1 MEKKIKQ
8 WLEAGFIDEPTAA
21 KLLSDIKQDKERS
34 RKTKINV
41 TIYTIAIVFL
51 GLGVIS
57 FIAAND
63 WILELLNSS
72 DILKILSMLTVT
84 LLSLWG
90 GYKLAYENKKFPK
103 LGNALIL
110 LSCFLIGGTYALL
123 GQIYHINA
131 NNSGIMFIWLLSI
144 LPIAYLFKNFGANVI
159 SIVLY
164 LFTIPM
170 FYAELGIDKN
180 ETWTIFIPILTGLTL
195 YSIGN
200 LPTILNKYPKFSL
213 SYKIIGS
220 LPIYVTLLILACS
233 VENSYQLTSPY
244 YILPLVL
251 LIGLNFANYMFQKPA
266 TKLLSIET
274 TSIITILLTLLLI
287 IVLPEISVCAT
298 IIFVNITLIAMI
310 IFGFNYGYKF
320 ENGNIIAVT
329 NWMLTIYLLLNY
341 CRWGWSYMNKSLFF
355 LLGGTILLSLG
366 LFLEKKRKSIIMKE
380 GN

>member
-8 WLEAGFIDEPTAA
+8 WLEAGIIDEPTAA
-21 KLLSDIKQDKERS
+21 ILLANIKEDKERS
-34 RKTKINV
+34 RRTKINV

-51 GLGVIS
+51 GTGAIS

-72 DILKILSMLTVT
+72 DILKILLMLTVT
-84 LLSLWG
+84 MLSLWG
-90 GYKLAYENKKFPK
+90 GHKLAYENNKFPK
-103 LGNALIL
+103 LGNALML

-144 LPIAYLFKNFGANVI
+144 LPIAYFFKNFGANVI

-170 FYAELGIDKN
+170 FYADLAIDEN
-180 ETWTIFIPILTGLTL
+180 ETWTIFIPILTGLIL
-195 YSIGN
+195 YTIGN
-200 LPTILNKYPKFSL
+200 LPPVLNKFPKFSL

-220 LPIYVTLLILACS
+220 LPIYITLLILTCS
-233 VENSYQLTSPY
+233 VESSYQLTSPY

-251 LIGLNFANYMFQKPA
+251 LIGLNFANYMLQKPA

-298 IIFVNITLIAMI
+298 MIFVNLTLIAMI

-320 ENGNIIAVT
+320 ENGNIIAVS
-329 NWMLTIYLLLNY
+329 NWMLTIYLLVNY
-341 CRWGWSYMNKSLFF
+341 CRWGWSYMDKSLFF
-355 LLGGTILLSLG
+355 ILGGIVLLSLG
-366 LFLEKKRKSIIMKE
+366 LFLEKKRKSIIVKE